1 MHSGPPAPFNSI
13 RGTPCRMFARAA
25 CLAAMAI
32 AQLAMTASA
41 LSIRELR
48 GLEQSDKDHGELYM
62 QYYLVGAMEGALEAN
77 AHAERS
83 GRKPL
88 FCLAGRRIE
97 PRMAKT
103 LFDGELRRNQ
113 GLYEA
118 DMPVQL
124 VLVNALIAAYV
135 C

>member
-1 MHSGPPAPFNSI
+1 MKTLQLITVSATRLAQRRPI
-13 RGTPCRMFARAA
+13 ARAA

-32 AQLAMTASA
+32 AALTTTASA
-41 LSIRELR
+41 MSIRELR
-48 GLEQSDKDHGELYM
+48 GLEQSDKDHGELYV

-77 AHAERS
+77 AHAERG

-88 FCLAGRRIE
+88 FCLSGRRIE

-103 LFDGELRRNQ
+103 MFDGELRRNQ